1 MTFALL
7 VYDLK
12 NHPADIHTTEVRE
25 YPAET
30 ITRTSKQ
37 YPDDTHTVVVKEN
50 QTDIHAKIKEAM
62 LAKGYTDKAHTTK
75 SYLPHNCL
83 IKDNISQ
90 QQAINDLIEVVK
102 KYDAALKRYAAFTI
116 TGRYQAD
123 ASLL

>member
-12 NHPADIHTTEVRE
+12 NYPADIHTIEVKE

-30 ITRTSKQ
+30 ITRASKQ
-37 YPDDTHTVVVKEN
+37 YPDDTHTTVVKED

-75 SYLPHNCL
+75 SHLPHNCL
-83 IKDNISQ
+83 LKDNISQ
-90 QQAINDLIEVVK
+90 QQALTDLIEVVK
-102 KYDAALKRYAAFTI
+102 KHDAALKCYAAFTV